1 MPTETGPARQGLR
14 GLVDLARS
22 LPPLVADGLLAV
34 GFFVLGLVGLFGP
47 AFFDQPYRD
56 PDAIAVAL
64 IAAQT
69 LPLAWR
75 RRRPGLVL
83 AAIGM
88 ATATYLVALYLPT
101 NATLAVLVAVY
112 TFAAH
117 ADRFRATAVVLILA
131 VLSFVNVGGM
141 VHAERVELTVE
152 MIVVNYLIF
161 AAAWLF
167 GDNMRRRREQTR
179 ELEERAVLLERERD
193 ERAKRA
199 VDEERTRIAR
209 ELHDVVAHNVSVMVV
224 QAGAGRRLVDKDP
237 DRVTAALRSIEQVGR
252 QALTD
257 MRRLLGVLRPDDDGF
272 PSDLLPQPTLEH
284 LDGLIETFSEAGL
297 PVGVTTSGEP
307 RPLPSGIDLTA
318 YRIIQEALTNTLKHA
333 GPSRATVTINYAA
346 DHVGLEI
353 TDDGRGLAAR
363 GSNGGQGLLGMR
375 ERVALFGGNL
385 DVGPRPG
392 GGFRVRAHL
401 PLEPTVTV
409 DGL

>member
-1 MPTETGPARQGLR
+1 
-14 GLVDLARS
+14 
-22 LPPLVADGLLAV
+22 
-34 GFFVLGLVGLFGP
+34 
-47 AFFDQPYRD
+47 
-56 PDAIAVAL
+56 
-64 IAAQT
+64 
-69 LPLAWR
+69 
-75 RRRPGLVL
+75 
-83 AAIGM
+83 M